1 MFPAPIR
8 AMMFDQGGVPTIA
21 CVNLATGTDAA
32 NYGMPFG
39 QLVRALQVFN
49 DTYFSPVWGTPCR
62 IIESPHRA
70 SAASQL
76 MTPTVFAVGPNDWT
90 IVFMDDPDQADAFG
104 YHDLAKNGQPVSKVF
119 VKVSLQANEK
129 VSVTA
134 CHELCEMLID
144 PGCQLWA
151 DDGKGKFWAYEMCD
165 AVEEST
171 FMVDGVEMSDFVHPA
186 YFESFRK
193 KGTSKFDH
201 LALLKAPFT
210 LLKGG
215 YSIIRQGNR
224 TSQVFG
230 SKAKE
235 KRFAKED
242 RRLHRSE
249 YRLGRARR

>member
-1 MFPAPIR
+1 MSPAPIR

-32 NYGMPFG
+32 NYGAPFAKMI
-39 QLVRALQVFN
+39 QALQVFN
-49 DTYFSPVWGTPCR
+49 DTYFSPVWGTPCKLVVVPSLNS
-62 IIESPHRA
+62 IPPKA
-70 SAASQL
+70 WQML
-76 MTPTVFAVGPNDWT
+76 FL
-90 IVFMDDPDQADAFG
+90 DDPDEADAFG